1 MLTHF
6 KSVSLRDMHKMQV
19 ESLMELVGFTL
30 QISAQSNDPVLVQ
43 KAEDICDEMVRLF
56 GGVGVS
62 VKIVPEGDL

>member
-30 QISAQSNDPVLVQ
+30 QISAQSNDPVLVR

-56 GGVGVS
+56 GGNGVN
-62 VKIVPEGDL
+62 VTIVNEQEI